1 MKRKIVV
8 GVLLGVISGII
19 DIIPMIIQKI
29 SWEANL
35 SAFMLWVICGFMI
48 ATSSIKINAVFKGI
62 IISFLLV
69 IPVGII
75 VGAQDF
81 ASLIPIAVMTIVLGS
96 LLGFS
101 INKFG
106 GKNE

>member
-8 GVLLGVISGII
+8 GVLFGIIAGVI
-19 DIIPMIIQKI
+19 DVIPMIIQKI

-35 SAFMLWVICGFMI
+35 SAFMLWVISGFMI
-48 ATSSIKINAVFKGI
+48 ATSAIKINSILKGI
-62 IISFLLV
+62 IISFLLI

-75 VGAQDF
+75 IGSKDLT
-81 ASLIPIAVMTIVLGS
+81 SLIPIVLMTFILGS
-96 LLGFS
+96 LLGLS

>member
-1 MKRKIVV
+1 MKRKIGV
-8 GVLLGVISGII
+8 GVLLGVIAGII
-19 DIIPMIIQKI
+19 DVIPMIIQKI

-48 ATSSIKINAVFKGI
+48 ATSSIKVNSVFKGI

-75 VGAQDF
+75 VGSQDF
-81 ASLIPIAVMTIVLGS
+81 TSLIPIVIMTLVLGS

-106 GKNE
+106 EKK